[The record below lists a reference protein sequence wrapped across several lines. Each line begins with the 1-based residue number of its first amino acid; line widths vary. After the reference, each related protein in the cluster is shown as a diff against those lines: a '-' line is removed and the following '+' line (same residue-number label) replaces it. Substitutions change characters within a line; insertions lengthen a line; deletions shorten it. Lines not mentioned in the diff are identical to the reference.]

1 MPRRVSHGGPGPQ
14 RERAQ
19 TRAHARLS
27 AEKKFGDSGAAA
39 IGRVRTRMRIHLRAH
54 THRGKERRK
63 GMGACHGTLPGYS
76 RSSILGQK
84 MEGVYTIHRG
94 FPTDLRRPICAGA
107 AGARAGGGERGWRRA
122 AARGAPR
129 RTLCLGQVP
138 CAMSCTC
145 FRVACIICSLLLP
158 MRCHCALCASSPDRT
173 EERGGQRGVRGRAAG
188 EALLR

>member
-1 MPRRVSHGGPGPQ
+1 
-14 RERAQ
+14 
-19 TRAHARLS
+19 
-27 AEKKFGDSGAAA
+27 
-39 IGRVRTRMRIHLRAH
+39 
-54 THRGKERRK
+54 
-63 GMGACHGTLPGYS
+63 
-76 RSSILGQK
+76 

-158 MRCHCALCASSPDRT
+158 MRCAALAPGRNAT
-173 EERGGQRGVRGRAAG
+173 KERGWSCTCMRGCRLVVQRGLSHICAGAAWLCSVQNAGQTSESSLARTTRHLHACEVQSIGGG
-188 EALLR
+188 ESSQRRKKLVQMYAQRSRYSLHVQGLVF